1 MYSAEV
7 CKDISIEPYAGFNFS
22 YFLMCNSKNE
32 GYGYRYTQSSVD
44 WFPAAT
50 RFNKGYQFGLNVEL
64 NQLVLGVEYE
74 HDLSVFYTEK
84 DDDVKFDY
92 KWHSVTFKL
101 GFRF

>member
-1 MYSAEV
+1 
-7 CKDISIEPYAGFNFS
+7 
-22 YFLMCNSKNE
+22 MCNSKNE
-32 GYGYRYTQSSVD
+32 GYGYRYIQSSVD

-84 DDDVKFDY
+84 DDDVKFISGILSPSS
-92 KWHSVTFKL
+92 SVSDFDINKQSLRSTGL
-101 GFRF
+101 LSDCCLYGCLD